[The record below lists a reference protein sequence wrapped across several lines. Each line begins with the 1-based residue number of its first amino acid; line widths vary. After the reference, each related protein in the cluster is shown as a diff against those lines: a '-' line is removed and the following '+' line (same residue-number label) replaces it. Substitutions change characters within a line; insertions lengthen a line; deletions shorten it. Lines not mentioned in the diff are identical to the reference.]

1 MTHVFTFV
9 LGVLSSIVAALV
21 LRHAADRYSS
31 HISFRRVLKDVIALF
46 RTIHKDEFVPD
57 EIVGV
62 DRNGSIVA
70 SILSGYI
77 GFRPAMVIGTRT
89 IHHANSPREVNLSTD
104 NLPSEDAFCGKKVLI
119 VCCYVD
125 TGSALEVVY
134 KYLCSLPKP
143 PSEIRTAALY
153 TTPSPRLKPKYFI
166 HELGRDMKVSI
177 DGVILNMPWI
187 KEDWKLAPR
196 GKKA

>member
-1 MTHVFTFV
+1 MTHVFTFIV
-9 LGVLSSIVAALV
+9 GVLSSIAAALV

-31 HISFRRVLKDVIALF
+31 HIGFRRVMKDVISLF
-46 RTIHKDEFVPD
+46 RAIQKDDYIPD
-57 EIVGV
+57 EIIGV

-77 GFRPAMVIGTRT
+77 GFRPVMVIATRT
-89 IHHANSPREVNLSTD
+89 IHHADSPREVNLSTD
-104 NLPSEDAFCGKKVLI
+104 HLPGEGAFCGKKVLV

-134 KYLCSLPKP
+134 NYLYSLPTP
-143 PSEIRTAALY
+143 PSEIRTAAIY
-153 TTPSPRLKPKYFI
+153 TTPSPRLKPRYFI
-166 HELGRDMKVSI
+166 HELGKDMKVSI
-177 DGVILNMPWI
+177 DRVILRMPWI

-196 GKKA
+196 GKKV